1 MEFSFDPLWSIAVT
15 LPLLAISPSLIWL
28 ILGLLFCGF
37 ELMLP
42 NAFVSMMMGVS
53 ALIMAGVA
61 LVLPHLGLQVLVWM
75 GLSGALVFK
84 GRQFFMLKQ
93 KVDLLAEASEAETLT
108 EIPPGKLGRVLF
120 EGNSWQARCADDT
133 VAIAPNQK
141 VYVVSRQGTTLIVM
155 PEDLLH
161 S

>member
-1 MEFSFDPLWSIAVT
+1 MELTPDALWFLAIA
-15 LPLLAISPSLIWL
+15 LPLLAMSPSLIWFIVGL
-28 ILGLLFCGF
+28 IFCGF

-42 NAFVSMMMGVS
+42 NAFVSMMMGIS
-53 ALIMAGVA
+53 ALVMAGLA
-61 LVLPHLGLQVLVWM
+61 FVLPHLGLQVLVWM
-75 GLSGALVFK
+75 GLSGVLVFR
-84 GRQFFMLKQ
+84 GRKFLMLKQ
-93 KVDLLAEASEAETLT
+93 KYERLTEASEAETLS
-108 EIPPGKLGRVLF
+108 EIPQGKAGRVLF
-120 EGNSWQARCADDT
+120 EGNSWQARCADES

>member
-1 MEFSFDPLWSIAVT
+1 MELSPDPLWFLAVT
-15 LPLLAISPSLIWL
+15 LPVLAISPSLIWL
-28 ILGLLFCGF
+28 ILGLMFCGF

-42 NAFVSMMMGVS
+42 NAFVSMMMGIS
-53 ALIMAGVA
+53 ALLMVGLAF
-61 LVLPHLGLQVLVWM
+61 LLPHLGLQVLVWM

-93 KVDLLAEASEAETLT
+93 KMDLLPDAHEAETLT
-108 EIPPGKLGRVLF
+108 EIPQGKTGRVLF

-133 VAIAPNQK
+133 VAIASNQK
-141 VYVVSRQGTTLIVM
+141 VYVVSQQGTTLIVM

>member
-1 MEFSFDPLWSIAVT
+1 MEFSPDPLCFLAVT

-28 ILGLLFCGF
+28 ILGLVFCGF

-42 NAFVSMMMGVS
+42 NAFVSMMMGIS
-53 ALIMAGVA
+53 AFVLVGVA
-61 LVLPHLGLQVLVWM
+61 FVLPHLGLQVLVWM

-93 KVDLLAEASEAETLT
+93 KMDLLPDAHEAETLT
-108 EIPPGKLGRVLF
+108 NIPQGKTGRVLF

-133 VAIAPNQK
+133 VEIAPNQK
-141 VYVVSRQGTTLIVM
+141 VYVVSQQGTTLIVM

>member
-1 MEFSFDPLWSIAVT
+1 MEFSPDPLWFLAVT
-15 LPLLAISPSLIWL
+15 LPVLAISPSLIWL
-28 ILGLLFCGF
+28 ILGLIFCGL

-42 NAFVSMMMGVS
+42 NAFVSMMMGIS
-53 ALIMAGVA
+53 ALILAGVA
-61 LVLPHLGLQVLVWM
+61 FILPSLGLQVLVWM
-75 GLSGALVFK
+75 GLSGVLVFK
-84 GRQFFMLKQ
+84 GRQFFMSKQ
-93 KVDLLAEASEAETLT
+93 KVDLLAEANEAETLT
-108 EIPPGKLGRVLF
+108 EIPQGKPGRVLF

>member
-1 MEFSFDPLWSIAVT
+1 MEFSSDPLWLIAVT
-15 LPLLAISPSLIWL
+15 LPLLTISPSLIWL
-28 ILGLLFCGF
+28 ILGLLFCGI

-53 ALIMAGVA
+53 AFILAGVA
-61 LVLPHLGLQVLVWM
+61 LVLPHLGLQVLIWM

-93 KVDLLAEASEAETLT
+93 KTDLLAEADEAETLT
-108 EIPPGKLGRVLF
+108 EIPPGKPGRVLF

-133 VAIAPNQK
+133 IAIAPNQK

>member
-1 MEFSFDPLWSIAVT
+1 MELSPDPLWFLAVT
-15 LPLLAISPSLIWL
+15 LPVLAISPSLIWL
-28 ILGLLFCGF
+28 ILGLMFCGF

-42 NAFVSMMMGVS
+42 NAFVSMMMGIS
-53 ALIMAGVA
+53 ALLMVGLAF
-61 LVLPHLGLQVLVWM
+61 VLPHLGLQVLVWM

-93 KVDLLAEASEAETLT
+93 KMDLLPDAHEAETLT
-108 EIPPGKLGRVLF
+108 EIPQGKTGRVLF

-133 VAIAPNQK
+133 VAIASNQK
-141 VYVVSRQGTTLIVM
+141 VYVVSQQGTTLIVM